1 MPAVIKVETRNGMLA
16 VTCPFSQAFLS
27 FAHMRGGK
35 WSDSLQQRL
44 FDPRDEF
51 AVRSTLIDIYGTD
64 DYESCAKTDVRLAL
78 DGMRDEWDGYDRMF
92 VCGREVVRRKRYD
105 SYAELGADVVL
116 IEGGFPRKAS
126 FQGMPVL
133 APESGTVLEVRGVP
147 VMAAEKALQE
157 WPDAVTVL
165 GEYDINKLQEER
177 DYHAKRIVELDGLIA
192 RYSGIFSEGDVI
204 ADLQDP
210 DDETPANSGEQA
222 IAG

>member
-1 MPAVIKVETRNGMLA
+1 VIKVDIRNGMLA
-16 VTCPFSQAFLS
+16 VACPFSQTFLS

-64 DYESCAKTDVRLAL
+64 DYESCAKTDVRLSL
-78 DGMRDEWDGYDRMF
+78 DGMRVEWDGHDRMF
-92 VCGREVVRRKRYD
+92 VCGREVARRKYYD
-105 SYAELGADVVL
+105 SYVELGEGVVVL
-116 IEGGFPRKAS
+116 EGGFPRKAS
-126 FQGMPVL
+126 YQGQPIL
-133 APESGTVLEVRGVP
+133 APANGTVLEVRGVP
-147 VMAAEKALQE
+147 IVAAEKALQE

-204 ADLQDP
+204 ADLQD
-210 DDETPANSGEQA
+210 DDERKEGDLE
-222 IAG
+222 